1 MLNINQYMGSGK
13 FYILLDDS
21 TEFQNLL
28 KASIGMEKK
37 ILENTGLF
45 PKVPEPSMTMYFNF

>member
-1 MLNINQYMGSGK
+1 MGSGK

-37 ILENTGLF
+37 ILENSQLF
-45 PKVPEPSMTMYFNF
+45 GKLQWQCIFNF